1 MSYFLK
7 SVGDTGF
14 IQMLRSQMK
23 PEDLEEFDKM
33 VKDKLQE
40 YDELWMKIEPTITN
54 MNRGEYLRYDLGLSK
69 LVVPPTNRKTL

>member
-1 MSYFLK
+1 
-7 SVGDTGF
+7 
-14 IQMLRSQMK
+14 MK

-54 MNRGEYLRYDLGLSK
+54 MNRGADNVRE
-69 LVVPPTNRKTL
+69 TNNTESSDQSGFDKKPDDEQS